1 MVKTCQGNDGCC
13 CSVDSCVRRVDIFS
27 MLPESKLQEV
37 AALVRHREYE
47 QKDTLFSLGDAI
59 AGIYIIRHGAVKL
72 QREDADGHER
82 IVNILRVGDFY
93 GGDSLFYDSHSQ
105 ETAVALEPTGI
116 CFIGEADLRSLLTRD
131 PEIALKIIQYY
142 SARHVR
148 DMNMLEILSTGDIM
162 RRVSRFLVWQSQNV
176 SQSRVSLSQEEMAAM
191 LGITAETLNRKL
203 AILKKEGIIR
213 VVGHR
218 GIEIVRPQRMQEYS

>member
-1 MVKTCQGNDGCC
+1 
-13 CSVDSCVRRVDIFS
+13 
-27 MLPESKLQEV
+27 
-37 AALVRHREYE
+37 
-47 QKDTLFSLGDAI
+47 
-59 AGIYIIRHGAVKL
+59 
-72 QREDADGHER
+72 
-82 IVNILRVGDFY
+82 
-93 GGDSLFYDSHSQ
+93 
-105 ETAVALEPTGI
+105 
-116 CFIGEADLRSLLTRD
+116 
-131 PEIALKIIQYY
+131 
-142 SARHVR
+142 
-148 DMNMLEILSTGDIM
+148 M